1 MNPDSEKL
9 ERVIVLAERLRTALE
24 GDIAALR
31 AGKPQQMSSLDPE
44 IERLTVLYM
53 REVSSIDHNRA
64 KAAPSDLRKR
74 LTLVTG
80 KFRETLTMHQR
91 LLTRVRNASEGLV
104 KAVANEVERQ
114 RAPKITYAP
123 ATAHQYR
130 KAPVAMI
137 YNGVV

>member
-9 ERVIVLAERLRTALE
+9 ERVIAMAERLSKALE

-44 IERLTVLYM
+44 IERLTMLYM
-53 REVSSIDHNRA
+53 REVSSIDINRA
-64 KAAPSDLRKR
+64 KTAPGELRTR
-74 LTLVTG
+74 LTIVTG
-80 KFRETLTMHQR
+80 KFRDTLKMHQR

-104 KAVANEVERQ
+104 KAVATEVERQ
-114 RAPKITYAP
+114 RAPKITYTPSLA
-123 ATAHQYR
+123 QGYR

-137 YNGVV
+137 YNGFV

>member
-1 MNPDSEKL
+1 MNSDSEKL

-44 IERLTVLYM
+44 IERLTMIYM
-53 REVSSIDHNRA
+53 REVSTIDPNRA
-64 KAAPSDLRKR
+64 NSAPSELRKR
-74 LTLVTG
+74 LTQVTG

-114 RAPKITYAP
+114 RAPKITYSPGAVNP
-123 ATAHQYR
+123 YR
-130 KAPVAMI
+130 KAPQAMI

>member
-1 MNPDSEKL
+1 MNLDSEKL
-9 ERVIVLAERLRTALE
+9 ERVIALAERLSIALE

-53 REVSSIDHNRA
+53 REVSSLDPNRT
-64 KAAPSDLRKR
+64 KAAAGDLRKR
-74 LTLVTG
+74 LAAVTG
-80 KFRETLTMHQR
+80 KFRDTLKLHQR
-91 LLTRVRNASEGLV
+91 LLLRMRNASEGLV

-114 RAPKITYAP
+114 RAPKVTYAP
-123 ATAHQYR
+123 AGAHPYR
-130 KAPVAMI
+130 KTPVAMI